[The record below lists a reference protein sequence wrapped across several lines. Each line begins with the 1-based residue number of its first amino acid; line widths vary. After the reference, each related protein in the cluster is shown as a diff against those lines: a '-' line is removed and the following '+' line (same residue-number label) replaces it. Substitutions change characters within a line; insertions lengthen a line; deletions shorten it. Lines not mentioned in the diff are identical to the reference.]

1 MNPSPHPNPRCAWL
15 CEVGFWEHAGGA
27 LLSLLSLQRR
37 RVHQP
42 GGEAASDSDAEQLAE
57 GEAAAALQLLTP
69 GVRTAVSSR
78 DVVRCARSTVS
89 SKGYGTNKSSY

>member
-1 MNPSPHPNPRCAWL
+1 M
-15 CEVGFWEHAGGA
+15 GFWEHAGGA

-42 GGEAASDSDAEQLAE
+42 MNQPGGEAASDSDAEQLAAVAE

-69 GVRTAVSSR
+69 GVRTAVSPR
-78 DVVRCARSTVS
+78 DVVRCARSTQ
-89 SKGYGTNKSSY
+89 